1 MHARTH
7 NHIFFFSQDRSVETT
22 NLELDGSDSVG
33 VTSDGA
39 HTATGLH
46 VPHLDLLIL
55 AATHDSIVCIVTV
68 IAIIGIIIIV
78 RVNYICKRDRAA
90 WRLCIYACIQ
100 LGKFVINKVRKLCF
114 ICSV

>member
-1 MHARTH
+1 MIQPTIAAVSLFFSLSHKHKNARTH
-7 NHIFFFSQDRSVETT
+7 TQPHFFFSQDRSVETT

-68 IAIIGIIIIV
+68 IAIIGIIVIV
-78 RVNYICKRDRAA
+78 RVNYICK
-90 WRLCIYACIQ
+90 
-100 LGKFVINKVRKLCF
+100 
-114 ICSV
+114 